1 MSNKNKTVSFR
12 INETKFDELRGIA
25 DENNLSLSSVFRDYV
40 DEIVSH
46 DGHVEIVPKHALREQ
61 TTENDADEFP
71 QTVGVPKSFVREHER
86 LELECEHLRDQLDEY
101 KAYTSRLKAEL
112 EKHQEVEEE
121 MVRLEEVDFE
131 AGTSLIIE

>member
-46 DGHVEIVPKHALREQ
+46 DGHVEIVPKHSLREQ

-71 QTVGVPKSFVREHER
+71 LTVEVPKSFVREHER

-101 KAYTSRLKAEL
+101 KAYTSRLKSEL
-112 EKHQEVEEE
+112 EKHEEVEEE